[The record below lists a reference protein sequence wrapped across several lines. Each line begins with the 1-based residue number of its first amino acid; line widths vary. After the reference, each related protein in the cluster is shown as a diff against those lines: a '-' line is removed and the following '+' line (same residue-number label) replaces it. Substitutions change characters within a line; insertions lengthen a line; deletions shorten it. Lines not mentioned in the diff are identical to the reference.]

1 MRLSRCALVVAL
13 GGGADALLVPTA
25 GGFGRSRP
33 VMMSASEGVS
43 MPSRISEA
51 DGNIYGLSR
60 KKKIEQV
67 LVGEVTGAKTG
78 SLDGDMSGQSYYE
91 SKLCVE
97 EEECEI
103 PGDDEFMVA
112 VLGDLHLDPR
122 KMEDYQTGR
131 EHFLP
136 ILQDGKSRGVKTA
149 LVSLGDLGESKS
161 VRPHETDE
169 LFAGTTACHELA
181 AEFLGSF
188 DVPYEVIGG
197 NHDLEGI
204 DEFPTDEANLKA
216 MLRIHGKPT
225 MQFKRQIAEKTLLVG
240 LGSTVFRTAKYT
252 SHEVTIDDE
261 QLKWFEEVVESHPS
275 ADGWKIF
282 VFTHAPPI
290 GSGLRVLQE
299 NHVVNG
305 CCWLNHSGGKATVK
319 FIDLVRKHRCIK
331 AWFSGHFHLGQDY
344 QDSITMPTIAPEVGP
359 YPNRGSCVFAQT
371 SVMRA
376 GTSRDTRQQSRL
388 IRGNKDGF
396 EICTVNHAAGGTVRL
411 DATISYTDDNHE
423 VGVYEHEHAELG
435 ENENFVKVYSPS
447 EGDECYIDYD
457 DEDGVSIDPT
467 RGCNVDGETIAWWK
481 MSCGRVLGVYDGRLL
496 EYEPS
501 TLAPL
506 GLVVGQD
513 ELKDKQVV
521 VGSGIEECKVGTAS
535 VSTQEGMEGADCADN
550 EGEEQAVLLIDQL
563 SGAVTVVQPNE
574 DGSYW
579 RKIVRN
585 KMIRMKEKRRV
596 QAAQAYVDEAFEEME
611 DTSVVSSWGP
621 YTSISGTATKTG
633 VAGLTAKSKLTE
645 KEVDK
650 ASVRAQHTQA
660 KPTAR
665 RGARAPP
672 HTPPSLPPR
681 AQTSPP
687 GHLPPTFPAPPST
700 SSQGAALIE
709 AMVRA
714 LLSFLLTHASQ
725 PHAPSHPNPIPI
737 PSRPPL
743 RRTGSR

>member
-1 MRLSRCALVVAL
+1 
-13 GGGADALLVPTA
+13 
-25 GGFGRSRP
+25 
-33 VMMSASEGVS
+33 MMSESEGVS
-43 MPSRISEA
+43 MPSRVSEQA
-51 DGNIYGLSR
+51 GIMGGIAKMGGN
-60 KKKIEQV
+60 
-67 LVGEVTGAKTG
+67 TGTATPAKTG
-78 SLDGDMSGQSYYE
+78 SLDGDLSAQTYYQD
-91 SKLCVE
+91 KLCVE
-97 EEECEI
+97 EEECAV
-103 PGDDEFMVA
+103 PGDDEFLVA

-122 KMEDYQTGR
+122 KMEDYQSGR
-131 EHFLP
+131 EHWKP
-136 ILQDGKSRGVKTA
+136 ILEDAKSRGVATA

-181 AEFLGSF
+181 AKFLSSF

-204 DEFPTDEANLKA
+204 DEFATDEANLAA

-252 SHEVTIDDE
+252 SHEVTIDEE
-261 QLKWFEEVVESHPS
+261 QLQWFEELVASHPS

-305 CCWLNHSGGKATVK
+305 CCWLNHSGGKATTK
-319 FIDLVRKHRCIK
+319 FIELVRKHRCIK

-388 IRGNKDGF
+388 IRGNRDGF

-423 VGVYEHEHAELG
+423 VGVYEHEHAELD
-435 ENENFVKVYSPS
+435 ENPNFVKVYSPS
-447 EGDECYIDYD
+447 EGDECYVAYD
-457 DEDGVSIDPT
+457 DADGVSIDPT
-467 RGCNVDGETIAWWK
+467 HGCQVDGETIAWWH
-481 MSCGRVLGVYDGRLL
+481 MSCGRVLGVYDGRLI

-506 GLVVGQD
+506 GLVVGSD
-513 ELKDKQVV
+513 ELEGKEVVV
-521 VGSGIEECKVGTAS
+521 VGSGLEECNVGTS
-535 VSTQEGMEGADCADN
+535 QGMEGADCADN
-550 EGEEQAVLLIDQL
+550 EGEEQAVLLVDKA
-563 SGAVTVVQPNE
+563 SGAITVVQPNE

-596 QAAQAYVDEAFEEME
+596 QAAQAYSEEVFEDVEE
-611 DTSVVSSWGP
+611 PRVVSSWGP
-621 YTSISGTATKTG
+621 YTSMVGTATATG

-645 KEVDK
+645 KELEK
-650 ASVRAQHTQA
+650 AAVRAEAAENWQKLNSAEALSTGWASSGSELA
-660 KPTAR
+660 KAFGELDTEGTGSLGVKDLALAIKAAQPGIEDDKVAAMVALIDEDGDGSVTLQEFVMLMLFQ
-665 RGARAPP
+665 APP
-672 HTPPSLPPR
+672 AKVL
-681 AQTSPP
+681 A
-687 GHLPPTFPAPPST
+687 
-700 SSQGAALIE
+700 
-709 AMVRA
+709 
-714 LLSFLLTHASQ
+714 
-725 PHAPSHPNPIPI
+725 
-737 PSRPPL
+737 
-743 RRTGSR
+743 